1 MPTVE
6 TLEIEVKK
14 SASDASSG
22 IEGLIGTLNRLKQA
36 ASGGAGL
43 ASAVRQIRRIGE
55 AITGV
60 SDAGSGLDGT
70 IRRLESIASIDF
82 SNLKGAAKDIDSIAN
97 IGAVPRTSGQTQT
110 APTIPTGE
118 FKDSD
123 VQKTSE
129 AVEESGNAA
138 KSSVADFKAFSAGLN
153 TFVIGA
159 AKRATAPIRNLGSQF
174 VNLAKSIGRIALY
187 RAVRSAIKN
196 ISSAA
201 REGIQNLVRYSAA
214 MNSTDAANANRT
226 MSEYASTLQQVKN
239 SIGAAVMPVLTALLP
254 LINTIA
260 SAFITA
266 ANAINMFFQALQGKG
281 TFTKAKKNSVDYAKS
296 LNTASG
302 AAKELQKTLLGF
314 DEINRLNDKNS
325 GGGGGASGVDYSN
338 MFEEAQVSDKVK
350 KIAEWTKKTIDKI
363 KEFLTSAIG
372 ILTTAL
378 GLFVIGAILAF
389 SGANIPLGLGM
400 MVLGGVLFAKEIAAK
415 WGSLSEEVKDSIMKI
430 MLIVGGAVFAIG
442 AILAFS
448 GANIPLGIGL
458 MLTGAAILGT
468 AAKLDWNRLKKSL
481 QGTLGIITAAV
492 STAFLALGA
501 VLTFSG
507 ANVPLGIG
515 LMIVGAAGL
524 AATVVAN
531 WDSISQ
537 LCKQAL
543 EKAKRV
549 IVSVGYL
556 ALGVLLC
563 CTVIGLPLGIGL
575 IEEGAKSLAE
585 KRTPVWDNVST
596 KAKEVFED
604 VKKIA
609 KSSGMVALG
618 VLLCF
623 TGVGIPLGL
632 GMLIEGGASLAQSR
646 DPDWNSIFTPIK
658 NAWAAISNWWNTSV
672 QPIIDNWKN
681 KINNIFSGAKS
692 VSVSGGG
699 GSGRSGSFG
708 KVSLKANGGFVSSGE
723 LFAARESGPE
733 LVGTIG
739 GRTAV
744 ANNDQIVEAVSA
756 GVARAV
762 ASVMGNIAD
771 RPQKIYLD
779 GKEITSSQNRRNRMY
794 GIATANV

>member
-22 IEGLIGTLNRLKQA
+22 MEGLIGTLNRLKQA

-138 KSSVADFKAFSAGLN
+138 ESSVADFKAFSAGLN

-159 AKRATAPIRNLGSQF
+159 AERATAPIRNLGSQF

-448 GANIPLGIGL
+448 GTNIPLGIGL

-733 LVGTIG
+733 MVGTIG

>member
-22 IEGLIGTLNRLKQA
+22 IDGLIGTLNRLKQA

-159 AKRATAPIRNLGSQF
+159 AKIATAPIRNLGSQF
-174 VNLAKSIGRIALY
+174 VNLAKSIGRIAMY

-196 ISSAA
+196 ISSAVV
-201 REGIQNLVRYSAA
+201 EGVQNLARYSAA
-214 MNSTDAANANRT
+214 MNSSDAANANRT

-239 SIGAAVMPVLTALLP
+239 SIGSAVMPVLTALLP
-254 LINTIA
+254 LINTVA
-260 SAFITA
+260 SAFVTA
-266 ANAINMFFQALQGKG
+266 VNAINMFFQALQGKG

-296 LNTASG
+296 LNKASG

-325 GGGGGASGVDYSN
+325 GGGGGASGVDYSD
-338 MFEEAQVSDKVK
+338 MFEEAPVNEKVK
-350 KIAEWTKKTIDKI
+350 KFAEKTREIIEKI
-363 KEFLTSAIG
+363 NEFLHSAIA
-372 ILTTAL
+372 LLATAL
-378 GLFVIGAILAF
+378 GLFVIGVILVA

-400 MVLGGVLFAKEIAAK
+400 IVAGGYLFAKEIAEK
-415 WGSLSEEVKDSIMKI
+415 WGSLSEEVKDTIMKI
-430 MLIVGGAVFAIG
+430 MVIVGGAVLVIG
-442 AILAFS
+442 VILACS
-448 GANIPLGIGL
+448 GANLPLGIGL
-458 MLTGAAILGT
+458 ILAGAAILG
-468 AAKLDWNRLKKSL
+468 AAVKLDWNRLKKSL
-481 QGTLGIITAAV
+481 QGTLGVIVAAV
-492 STAFLALGA
+492 SGALLALGAILTFSGANLPLGIGLMVVGAAGLVSVVAINWGYIKQILQGEIGKLVNTLSKGILVIGA

-507 ANVPLGIG
+507 ASLPLGIG
-515 LMIVGAAGL
+515 LMVAGAAGWV
-524 AATVVAN
+524 ATVVAN
-531 WDSISQ
+531 WDTI
-537 LCKQAL
+537 KQKLSKTWGDIKNNLKSA
-543 EKAKRV
+543 
-549 IVSVGYL
+549 GML
-556 ALGVLLC
+556 ALGL
-563 CTVIGLPLGIGL
+563 
-575 IEEGAKSLAE
+575 
-585 KRTPVWDNVST
+585 
-596 KAKEVFED
+596 
-604 VKKIA
+604 
-609 KSSGMVALG
+609 
-618 VLLCF
+618 LLCF
-623 TGVGIPLGL
+623 TGVGLPLGL
-632 GMLIEGGASLAQSR
+632 GMIVESGSSLAQSR
-646 DPDWNSIFTPIK
+646 EPDWNSVFKPLK
-658 NAWAAISNWWNTSV
+658 SAWDAVSSWWNTSV
-672 QPIIDNWKN
+672 QPTIDNWKS
-681 KINNIFSGAKS
+681 KISNVFSGGIGS
-692 VSVSGGG
+692 VFSGGTAI
-699 GSGRSGSFG
+699 RSGTFG

>member
-22 IEGLIGTLNRLKQA
+22 MEGLIGTLNRLKQA

-138 KSSVADFKAFSAGLN
+138 ESSVADFKAFSAGLN

-733 LVGTIG
+733 MVGTIG

>member
-174 VNLAKSIGRIALY
+174 VNLTKSIGRIALY

-239 SIGAAVMPVLTALLP
+239 SIGSAVMPVLTALLP

-325 GGGGGASGVDYSN
+325 GGGGGASGVDYSD

-389 SGANIPLGLGM
+389 SGANIPLGIGM

-537 LCKQAL
+537 WCKQAL

-609 KSSGMVALG
+609 KSSGMIALG

-672 QPIIDNWKN
+672 QPTIDNWKN

>member
-22 IEGLIGTLNRLKQA
+22 MEGLIGTLNRLKQA

-138 KSSVADFKAFSAGLN
+138 ESSVADFKAFSAGLN

-159 AKRATAPIRNLGSQF
+159 AKRSTAPIRNLGSKF

-733 LVGTIG
+733 MVGTIG

>member
-22 IEGLIGTLNRLKQA
+22 MEGLIGTLNRLKQA

-138 KSSVADFKAFSAGLN
+138 ESSVADFKAFSAGLN

-159 AKRATAPIRNLGSQF
+159 AERATAPIRNLGSQF

-733 LVGTIG
+733 MVGTIG

>member
-153 TFVIGA
+153 TLVIGA

-325 GGGGGASGVDYSN
+325 GGGGGTSGVDYSD

-501 VLTFSG
+501 ILTFSG

-537 LCKQAL
+537 WCKQAL

-549 IVSVGYL
+549 IVSIGYL

-585 KRTPVWDNVST
+585 KRTPIWDNVST
-596 KAKEVFED
+596 KAKEVFEN
-604 VKKIA
+604 VKKTA

-672 QPIIDNWKN
+672 QPTIDNWKN

-699 GSGRSGSFG
+699 GSGRSGSFR

>member
-60 SDAGSGLDGT
+60 SDAGSSLDGT

-97 IGAVPRTSGQTQT
+97 IGAAPRTSGQTQT

-153 TFVIGA
+153 TLVIDA

-239 SIGAAVMPVLTALLP
+239 SIGSAVMPVLTALLP

-325 GGGGGASGVDYSN
+325 GGGGGASGVDYSD

-501 VLTFSG
+501 ILTFSG

-537 LCKQAL
+537 WCKQAL

-549 IVSVGYL
+549 IVSIGYL

-585 KRTPVWDNVST
+585 KRTPIWDNVST
-596 KAKEVFED
+596 KAKEVFEN
-604 VKKIA
+604 VKKTA
-609 KSSGMVALG
+609 KSSGMIALG

-672 QPIIDNWKN
+672 QPTIDNWKN

-762 ASVMGNIAD
+762 ASVMGNISD

>member
-22 IEGLIGTLNRLKQA
+22 IDGLIGTLNRLKQA

-110 APTIPTGE
+110 APTIPTGK

-153 TFVIGA
+153 TLVIGA

-201 REGIQNLVRYSAA
+201 REGIQNLVRYSAT

-239 SIGAAVMPVLTALLP
+239 SIGSAVMPVLTALLP
-254 LINTIA
+254 LINTIS

-325 GGGGGASGVDYSN
+325 GGGGGASGVDYSD

-389 SGANIPLGLGM
+389 SGANIPLGIGM

-537 LCKQAL
+537 WCKQAL

-596 KAKEVFED
+596 KATEVFED

-646 DPDWNSIFTPIK
+646 DPDWNSVFTPIK
-658 NAWAAISNWWNTSV
+658 NAWSAISNWWNTSV
-672 QPIIDNWKN
+672 QPTIDNWKN

-699 GSGRSGSFG
+699 GSGRSGSFR

>member
-22 IEGLIGTLNRLKQA
+22 MEGLIGTLNRLKQA

-138 KSSVADFKAFSAGLN
+138 KSSVANFKAFSAGLN

-733 LVGTIG
+733 MVGTIG

>member
-22 IEGLIGTLNRLKQA
+22 IEGLISTLNKLKQA

-97 IGAVPRTSGQTQT
+97 IGAVPRTSGQTQM

-138 KSSVADFKAFSAGLN
+138 RSSVADFKAFSAGLN
-153 TFVIGA
+153 TLVIGA

-239 SIGAAVMPVLTALLP
+239 SIGSAVMPVLTALLP

-325 GGGGGASGVDYSN
+325 GGGGGASGVDYSD

-430 MLIVGGAVFAIG
+430 MVIVGGAVFAIG

-481 QGTLGIITAAV
+481 QGTIGIITAAV

-537 LCKQAL
+537 WCKQAL

-549 IVSVGYL
+549 IVSLGYL

-609 KSSGMVALG
+609 KSSGMIALG

-672 QPIIDNWKN
+672 QPTIDNWKN

>member
-22 IEGLIGTLNRLKQA
+22 MEGLIGTLNRLKQA

-138 KSSVADFKAFSAGLN
+138 ESSVADFKAFSAGLN

-159 AKRATAPIRNLGSQF
+159 AERATAPIRNLGSQF

-537 LCKQAL
+537 WCKQAL

-733 LVGTIG
+733 MVGTIG

>member
-82 SNLKGAAKDIDSIAN
+82 SNLRGAARDIDSIAN

-110 APTIPTGE
+110 AQTIPTGE
-118 FKDSD
+118 FEDSD

-153 TFVIGA
+153 TLVIGA

-325 GGGGGASGVDYSN
+325 GGGGGASGVDYSD

-350 KIAEWTKKTIDKI
+350 KIAEKTREIIEKI
-363 KEFLTSAIG
+363 NEFLHSAIG
-372 ILTTAL
+372 ILATAL
-378 GLFVIGAILAF
+378 GLFVIGVILVA

-400 MVLGGVLFAKEIAAK
+400 IVAGGYLFAKEIAAK

-537 LCKQAL
+537 WCKQAL

-549 IVSVGYL
+549 IASIGYL

-585 KRTPVWDNVST
+585 KRTPIWDNVST
-596 KAKEVFED
+596 KAKEVFEN
-604 VKKIA
+604 VKKNA

-646 DPDWNSIFTPIK
+646 DPDWNSVFTPIK
-658 NAWAAISNWWNTSV
+658 NAWSAISNWWNTSV
-672 QPIIDNWKN
+672 QPTIDNWKN

-699 GSGRSGSFG
+699 GSGRYGSFG

>member
-22 IEGLIGTLNRLKQA
+22 MEGLIGTLNRLKQA

-138 KSSVADFKAFSAGLN
+138 ESSVADFKAFSAGLN

-159 AKRATAPIRNLGSQF
+159 AERATAPIRNLGSQF

-524 AATVVAN
+524 AVTVVAN

-733 LVGTIG
+733 MVGTIG

>member
-14 SASDASSG
+14 SASDASCG

-55 AITGV
+55 AITGA

-196 ISSAA
+196 ISLAA
-201 REGIQNLVRYSAA
+201 QEGVQNLVRYSAA

-226 MSEYASTLQQVKN
+226 MSEYVSTLQQVKN
-239 SIGAAVMPVLTALLP
+239 SIGSAVMPVLTALLP
-254 LINTIA
+254 LINTVA
-260 SAFITA
+260 SAFVTA
-266 ANAINMFFQALQGKG
+266 VNAINMFFQALQGKG

-296 LNTASG
+296 LNKASG

-325 GGGGGASGVDYSN
+325 GGGGGASGVDYSD
-338 MFEEAQVSDKVK
+338 MFEEAPVNEKVK
-350 KIAEWTKKTIDKI
+350 KFAEKTREIIEKI
-363 KEFLTSAIG
+363 NEFLHSAIA
-372 ILTTAL
+372 LLATAL
-378 GLFVIGAILAF
+378 GLFVIGVILVA

-400 MVLGGVLFAKEIAAK
+400 IVAGGYLFAKEIAEK
-415 WGSLSEEVKDSIMKI
+415 WGSLSEEVKDTIMKI
-430 MLIVGGAVFAIG
+430 MVIVGGAVLVIG
-442 AILAFS
+442 VILACS
-448 GANIPLGIGL
+448 GANLPLGIGL
-458 MLTGAAILGT
+458 ILAGAAILG
-468 AAKLDWNRLKKSL
+468 AAVKLDWNRLKKSL
-481 QGTLGIITAAV
+481 QGTLGVIVAAV
-492 STAFLALGA
+492 SGALLALGAILTFSGANLPLGIGLMVVGAAGLVSVVAINWGYIKQILQGEIGKLVNTLSKGILVIGA

-507 ANVPLGIG
+507 ASLPLGIG
-515 LMIVGAAGL
+515 LMVAGAAGWV
-524 AATVVAN
+524 ATVVAN
-531 WDSISQ
+531 WDTI
-537 LCKQAL
+537 KQKLSKTWGDIKNNLKSA
-543 EKAKRV
+543 
-549 IVSVGYL
+549 GML
-556 ALGVLLC
+556 ALGL
-563 CTVIGLPLGIGL
+563 
-575 IEEGAKSLAE
+575 
-585 KRTPVWDNVST
+585 
-596 KAKEVFED
+596 
-604 VKKIA
+604 
-609 KSSGMVALG
+609 
-618 VLLCF
+618 LLCF
-623 TGVGIPLGL
+623 TGVGLPLGL
-632 GMLIEGGASLAQSR
+632 GMIVESGSSLAQSR
-646 DPDWNSIFTPIK
+646 EPDWNSVFKPLK
-658 NAWAAISNWWNTSV
+658 SAWDAVSSWWNTSV
-672 QPIIDNWKN
+672 QPTIDNWKS
-681 KINNIFSGAKS
+681 KISNVFSGGIGS
-692 VSVSGGG
+692 VFSGGTAI
-699 GSGRSGSFG
+699 RSGTFG

-733 LVGTIG
+733 MVGTIG

-762 ASVMGNIAD
+762 ASVIGGIAD

>member
-110 APTIPTGE
+110 AQTIPTGE

-239 SIGAAVMPVLTALLP
+239 SIGSAVMPVLTALLP

-325 GGGGGASGVDYSN
+325 GGGGGASGVDYSD

-537 LCKQAL
+537 WCKQAL

-549 IVSVGYL
+549 IVSIGYL

-585 KRTPVWDNVST
+585 KRTPIWDNVST
-596 KAKEVFED
+596 KAKEVFEN
-604 VKKIA
+604 VKKTA

-646 DPDWNSIFTPIK
+646 DPDWNSVFTPIK
-658 NAWAAISNWWNTSV
+658 NAWSAISNWWNTSV
-672 QPIIDNWKN
+672 QPTIDNWKN

>member
-153 TFVIGA
+153 TLVIGA

-174 VNLAKSIGRIALY
+174 VNLAKSIGRIAMY

-196 ISSAA
+196 ISSAVV
-201 REGIQNLVRYSAA
+201 EGVQNLARYSAA
-214 MNSTDAANANRT
+214 MNSSDAANANRT

-239 SIGAAVMPVLTALLP
+239 SIGSAVMPVLTALLP
-254 LINTIA
+254 LINTVA
-260 SAFITA
+260 SAFVTA
-266 ANAINMFFQALQGKG
+266 VNAINMFFQALQGKG

-296 LNTASG
+296 LNKASG

-325 GGGGGASGVDYSN
+325 GGGGGASGVDYSD
-338 MFEEAQVSDKVK
+338 MFEEAPVNEKVK
-350 KIAEWTKKTIDKI
+350 KFAEKTREIIEKI
-363 KEFLTSAIG
+363 NEFLHSAIA
-372 ILTTAL
+372 LLATAL
-378 GLFVIGAILAF
+378 GLFVIGVILVA

-400 MVLGGVLFAKEIAAK
+400 IVAGGYLFAKEIAEK
-415 WGSLSEEVKDSIMKI
+415 WGSLSEEVKDTIMKI
-430 MLIVGGAVFAIG
+430 MVIVGGAVLVIG
-442 AILAFS
+442 VILACS
-448 GANIPLGIGL
+448 GANLPLGIGL
-458 MLTGAAILGT
+458 ILAGAAILG
-468 AAKLDWNRLKKSL
+468 AAVKLDWNRLKKSL
-481 QGTLGIITAAV
+481 QGTLGVIVAAV
-492 STAFLALGA
+492 SGALLALGAILTFSGANLPLGIGLMVVGAAGLVSVVAINWGYIKQILQGEIGKLVNTLSKGILVIGA

-507 ANVPLGIG
+507 ASLPLGIG
-515 LMIVGAAGL
+515 LMVAGAAGWV
-524 AATVVAN
+524 ATVVAN
-531 WDSISQ
+531 WDTI
-537 LCKQAL
+537 KQKLSKTWGDIKNNLKSA
-543 EKAKRV
+543 
-549 IVSVGYL
+549 GML
-556 ALGVLLC
+556 ALGL
-563 CTVIGLPLGIGL
+563 
-575 IEEGAKSLAE
+575 
-585 KRTPVWDNVST
+585 
-596 KAKEVFED
+596 
-604 VKKIA
+604 
-609 KSSGMVALG
+609 
-618 VLLCF
+618 LLCF
-623 TGVGIPLGL
+623 TGVGLPLGL
-632 GMLIEGGASLAQSR
+632 GMIVESGSSLAQSR
-646 DPDWNSIFTPIK
+646 EPDWNSVFKPLK
-658 NAWAAISNWWNTSV
+658 SAWDAVSSWWNTSV
-672 QPIIDNWKN
+672 QPTIDNWKS
-681 KINNIFSGAKS
+681 KISNVFSGGIGS
-692 VSVSGGG
+692 VFSGGTAI
-699 GSGRSGSFG
+699 RSGTFG

-733 LVGTIG
+733 MVGTIG

-762 ASVMGNIAD
+762 ASAMGNIAD

>member
-22 IEGLIGTLNRLKQA
+22 MEGLIGTLNRLKQA

-55 AITGV
+55 AITSV

-138 KSSVADFKAFSAGLN
+138 ESSVADFKAFSAGLN

-159 AKRATAPIRNLGSQF
+159 AERATAPIRNLGSQF

-733 LVGTIG
+733 MVGTIG

>member
-22 IEGLIGTLNRLKQA
+22 MEGLIGTLNRLKQA

-138 KSSVADFKAFSAGLN
+138 ESSVADFKAFSAGLN

-159 AKRATAPIRNLGSQF
+159 AERATAPIRNLGSQF

-507 ANVPLGIG
+507 ASVPLGIG

-733 LVGTIG
+733 MVGTIG

>member
-22 IEGLIGTLNRLKQA
+22 IDGLIGTLNRLKQA

-110 APTIPTGE
+110 AQTIPTGE

-153 TFVIGA
+153 TLVIGA

-196 ISSAA
+196 ISSAT

-239 SIGAAVMPVLTALLP
+239 SIGSAVMPVLTALLP
-254 LINTIA
+254 LINTIS

-325 GGGGGASGVDYSN
+325 GGGGGASGVDYSD

-531 WDSISQ
+531 WDSIGQ

-543 EKAKRV
+543 EKTKRV

>member
-22 IEGLIGTLNRLKQA
+22 MEGLIGTLNRLKQA

-43 ASAVRQIRRIGE
+43 SSAVRQIRRIGE
-55 AITGV
+55 SITGV

-138 KSSVADFKAFSAGLN
+138 ESSVADFKAFSAGLN

-159 AKRATAPIRNLGSQF
+159 AERATAPIRNLGSQF

-733 LVGTIG
+733 MVGTIG

>member
-6 TLEIEVKK
+6 TLELEVKK

-537 LCKQAL
+537 WCKQAL

-596 KAKEVFED
+596 KATEVFED

-646 DPDWNSIFTPIK
+646 DPDWNSVFTPIK
-658 NAWAAISNWWNTSV
+658 NAWSAISNWWNTSV
-672 QPIIDNWKN
+672 QPTIDNWKN

>member
-110 APTIPTGE
+110 AQTIPTGE

-138 KSSVADFKAFSAGLN
+138 KSSVANFKAFSAGLN

-537 LCKQAL
+537 WCKQAL

-596 KAKEVFED
+596 KATEVFED

-632 GMLIEGGASLAQSR
+632 GMLIESGASLAQSR
-646 DPDWNSIFTPIK
+646 DPDWNSVFTPIK
-658 NAWAAISNWWNTSV
+658 NAWSAISNWWNTSV
-672 QPIIDNWKN
+672 QPTIDNWKN

>member
-153 TFVIGA
+153 TLVIGA

-325 GGGGGASGVDYSN
+325 GGGGGASGVDYSD

-501 VLTFSG
+501 ILTFSG

-537 LCKQAL
+537 WCKQAL

-549 IVSVGYL
+549 IVSIGYL

-585 KRTPVWDNVST
+585 KRTPIWDNVST
-596 KAKEVFED
+596 KAKEVFEN
-604 VKKIA
+604 VKKTA
-609 KSSGMVALG
+609 KSSGMIALG

-646 DPDWNSIFTPIK
+646 DPDWNSIITPIK

-672 QPIIDNWKN
+672 QPTIDNWKN

>member
-22 IEGLIGTLNRLKQA
+22 MEGLIGTLNRLKQA

-138 KSSVADFKAFSAGLN
+138 ESSVADFKAFSAGLN
-153 TFVIGA
+153 TVVIGA
-159 AKRATAPIRNLGSQF
+159 AERAKAPIRNLGSQF

-733 LVGTIG
+733 MVGTIG

>member
-22 IEGLIGTLNRLKQA
+22 IDGLIGTLNRLKQA

-110 APTIPTGE
+110 AQTIPTGE

-153 TFVIGA
+153 TLVIGA

-196 ISSAA
+196 ISSAT

-239 SIGAAVMPVLTALLP
+239 SIGSAVMPVLTALLP
-254 LINTIA
+254 LINTIS

-325 GGGGGASGVDYSN
+325 GGGGGASGVDYSD

-531 WDSISQ
+531 WDSIGQ

>member
-22 IEGLIGTLNRLKQA
+22 MEGLIGTLNRLKQA

-138 KSSVADFKAFSAGLN
+138 ESSVADFKAFSAGLN

-159 AKRATAPIRNLGSQF
+159 AERATAPIRNLGSQF

-325 GGGGGASGVDYSN
+325 GRGGGASGVDYSN

-733 LVGTIG
+733 MVGTIG

>member
-22 IEGLIGTLNRLKQA
+22 MEGLIGTLNRLKQA

-138 KSSVADFKAFSAGLN
+138 ESSVADFKAFSAGLN
-153 TFVIGA
+153 TLVIGA

-239 SIGAAVMPVLTALLP
+239 SIGSAVMPVLTALLP

-325 GGGGGASGVDYSN
+325 GGGGGASGVDYSD

-481 QGTLGIITAAV
+481 QGTIGIITAAV

-537 LCKQAL
+537 WCKQAL

-563 CTVIGLPLGIGL
+563 CTVIGLPYGIGL

-609 KSSGMVALG
+609 KSSGMIALG

-672 QPIIDNWKN
+672 QPTIDNWKN

-699 GSGRSGSFG
+699 GSGRYGSFG

>member
-153 TFVIGA
+153 TLVIGA

-325 GGGGGASGVDYSN
+325 GGGGGASGVDYSD

-537 LCKQAL
+537 WCKQAL

-549 IVSVGYL
+549 IVSIGYL

-672 QPIIDNWKN
+672 QPTIDNWKN

-699 GSGRSGSFG
+699 GSGRSGSFR

>member
-239 SIGAAVMPVLTALLP
+239 SIGAAVMPALTALLP

-325 GGGGGASGVDYSN
+325 GGGGGASGVDYSD

-430 MLIVGGAVFAIG
+430 MVIVGGAVFAIG

-481 QGTLGIITAAV
+481 QGTIGIITAAV

-537 LCKQAL
+537 WCKQAL

-549 IVSVGYL
+549 IVSLGYL

-609 KSSGMVALG
+609 KSSGMIALG

-672 QPIIDNWKN
+672 QPTIDNWKN

>member
-153 TFVIGA
+153 TLVIGA

-239 SIGAAVMPVLTALLP
+239 SIGSAVMPVLTALLP

-325 GGGGGASGVDYSN
+325 GGGGGASGVDYSD

-501 VLTFSG
+501 ILTFSG

-537 LCKQAL
+537 WCKQAL

-549 IVSVGYL
+549 IVSIGYL

-575 IEEGAKSLAE
+575 IEEGAKPLAE
-585 KRTPVWDNVST
+585 KRTPIWDNVST
-596 KAKEVFED
+596 KAKEVFEN
-604 VKKIA
+604 VKKTA

-672 QPIIDNWKN
+672 QPTIDNWKN

-699 GSGRSGSFG
+699 GSGRSGSFR

>member
-22 IEGLIGTLNRLKQA
+22 IDGLIGTLNRLKQA

-159 AKRATAPIRNLGSQF
+159 AKIATAPIRNLGSQF
-174 VNLAKSIGRIALY
+174 VNLAKSIGRIAMY

-201 REGIQNLVRYSAA
+201 VEGVQNLARYSAA
-214 MNSTDAANANRT
+214 MNSSDAANANRT

-239 SIGAAVMPVLTALLP
+239 SIGSAVMPVLTALLP
-254 LINTIA
+254 LINTVA
-260 SAFITA
+260 SAFVTA
-266 ANAINMFFQALQGKG
+266 VNAINMFFQALQGKG

-296 LNTASG
+296 LNKASG

-325 GGGGGASGVDYSN
+325 GGGGGASGVDYSD
-338 MFEEAQVSDKVK
+338 MFEEAPVNEKVK
-350 KIAEWTKKTIDKI
+350 KFAEKTREIIEKI
-363 KEFLTSAIG
+363 NEFLHSAIA
-372 ILTTAL
+372 LLATAL
-378 GLFVIGAILAF
+378 GLFVIGVILAA

-400 MVLGGVLFAKEIAAK
+400 IVAGGYLFAKEIAEK
-415 WGSLSEEVKDSIMKI
+415 WGSLSEEVKDTIMKI
-430 MLIVGGAVFAIG
+430 MVIVGGAVLVIG
-442 AILAFS
+442 VILACS
-448 GANIPLGIGL
+448 GANLPLGIGL
-458 MLTGAAILGT
+458 ILAGAAILG
-468 AAKLDWNRLKKSL
+468 AAVKLDWNRLKKSL
-481 QGTLGIITAAV
+481 QGTLGVIVAAV
-492 STAFLALGA
+492 SGALLALGAILTFSGANLPLGIGLMVVGAAGLVSVVAINWGYIKQILQGEIGKLVNTLSKGILVIGA

-507 ANVPLGIG
+507 ASLPLGIG
-515 LMIVGAAGL
+515 LMVAGAAGWV
-524 AATVVAN
+524 ATVVAN
-531 WDSISQ
+531 WDTI
-537 LCKQAL
+537 KQKLSKTWGDIKNNLKSA
-543 EKAKRV
+543 
-549 IVSVGYL
+549 GML
-556 ALGVLLC
+556 ALGL
-563 CTVIGLPLGIGL
+563 
-575 IEEGAKSLAE
+575 
-585 KRTPVWDNVST
+585 
-596 KAKEVFED
+596 
-604 VKKIA
+604 
-609 KSSGMVALG
+609 
-618 VLLCF
+618 LLCF
-623 TGVGIPLGL
+623 TGVGLPLGL
-632 GMLIEGGASLAQSR
+632 GMIVESGSSLAQSR
-646 DPDWNSIFTPIK
+646 EPDWNSVFKPLK
-658 NAWAAISNWWNTSV
+658 SAWDAVSSWWNTSV
-672 QPIIDNWKN
+672 QPTIDNWKS
-681 KINNIFSGAKS
+681 KISNVFSGGIGS
-692 VSVSGGG
+692 VFSGGTAI
-699 GSGRSGSFG
+699 RSGTFG

>member
-22 IEGLIGTLNRLKQA
+22 IDGLIGTLNRLKQA

-82 SNLKGAAKDIDSIAN
+82 SNLRGAARDIDSIAN

-110 APTIPTGE
+110 AQTIPTGE
-118 FKDSD
+118 FEDSD

-159 AKRATAPIRNLGSQF
+159 AERATAPIRNLGSQF

-296 LNTASG
+296 LNTATG

-325 GGGGGASGVDYSN
+325 GGGGGASGVDYSD

-501 VLTFSG
+501 VLAFSG

-537 LCKQAL
+537 WCKQAL

-646 DPDWNSIFTPIK
+646 DPDWNSVFTPIK
-658 NAWAAISNWWNTSV
+658 NAWSAISNWWNTSV
-672 QPIIDNWKN
+672 QPTIDNWKN

>member
-22 IEGLIGTLNRLKQA
+22 IDGLIGTLNRLKQA

-239 SIGAAVMPVLTALLP
+239 SIGAAVMPALTALLP

-325 GGGGGASGVDYSN
+325 GGGGGASGVDYSD

-389 SGANIPLGLGM
+389 SGANIPLGIGM

-537 LCKQAL
+537 WCKQAL

-609 KSSGMVALG
+609 KSSGMIALG

-672 QPIIDNWKN
+672 QPTIDNWKN

-699 GSGRSGSFG
+699 GSGRSGSFR

>member
-22 IEGLIGTLNRLKQA
+22 MEGLIGTLNRLKQA

-138 KSSVADFKAFSAGLN
+138 ESSVADFKAFSAGLN

-159 AKRATAPIRNLGSQF
+159 AERATAPIRNLGSQF

-646 DPDWNSIFTPIK
+646 EPDWNSIFTPIK

-733 LVGTIG
+733 MVGTIG

>member
-22 IEGLIGTLNRLKQA
+22 MEGLIGTLNRLKQA

-138 KSSVADFKAFSAGLN
+138 ESSVADFKAFSAGLN

-159 AKRATAPIRNLGSQF
+159 AERATAPIRNLGSQF

-458 MLTGAAILGT
+458 MLTGAVILGT

-733 LVGTIG
+733 MVGTIG

>member
-22 IEGLIGTLNRLKQA
+22 MEGLIGTLNRLKQA

-138 KSSVADFKAFSAGLN
+138 ESSVADFKAFSAGLN

-159 AKRATAPIRNLGSQF
+159 AERATAPIRNLGSQF

-187 RAVRSAIKN
+187 RAVRSVIKN

-733 LVGTIG
+733 MVGTIG

>member
-153 TFVIGA
+153 TLVIGA

-201 REGIQNLVRYSAA
+201 REGIQNLVRYSAT

-239 SIGAAVMPVLTALLP
+239 SIGSAVMPVLTALLP

-302 AAKELQKTLLGF
+302 AAKALQKTLLGF

-325 GGGGGASGVDYSN
+325 GGGGGASGVDYSD

-350 KIAEWTKKTIDKI
+350 KIAEKTREIIEKI
-363 KEFLTSAIG
+363 NEFLHSAIG
-372 ILTTAL
+372 ILATAL
-378 GLFVIGAILAF
+378 GLFVIGVILVA

-400 MVLGGVLFAKEIAAK
+400 IVAGGYLFAKEIAAK

-430 MLIVGGAVFAIG
+430 MLIVGGAVLVIG
-442 AILAFS
+442 VILAFS
-448 GANIPLGIGL
+448 GANLWLGIGL
-458 MLTGAAILGT
+458 ILAGAAILGT

-481 QGTLGIITAAV
+481 QGAIGIITAAV

-501 VLTFSG
+501 ILTFSG
-507 ANVPLGIG
+507 ANVKLGIG
-515 LMIVGAAGL
+515 LMLVGAAGL

-537 LCKQAL
+537 FCKKAL
-543 EKAKRV
+543 ESAKRV

-563 CTVIGLPLGIGL
+563 CTIANLPLGIGL

-596 KAKEVFED
+596 NAKKVFDD
-604 VKKIA
+604 VKRIA
-609 KSSGMVALG
+609 KSTGMIALG

-658 NAWAAISNWWNTSV
+658 NAWSAISNWWNTSV
-672 QPIIDNWKN
+672 QPTIDNWKN
-681 KINNIFSGAKS
+681 KISNIFSGSNS
-692 VSVSGGG
+692 VSISGGG
-699 GSGRSGSFG
+699 GNGRSGSFG

-733 LVGTIG
+733 MVGTIG

-762 ASVMGNIAD
+762 ASAMGNIAD